1 MIDKEDKTK
10 NKDSKDRKPDE
21 IIELLTNFYEP
32 EDLEIEEFDLFFD
45 SIEQK
50 LEDQN
55 PVNRIS
61 KISDQIET
69 NINLREQK
77 LAQLLRRLDQK
88 KNTSQVKKSKKL
100 KLKPIIAIV
109 VILLLITLASIAR
122 INNTQNYNYISLEGE
137 NLDWQSLNLNET
149 QKTQLEAI
157 DNEWLAFKSSE
168 ETLIESRRTKLV
180 TEMNA
185 SSPDFL
191 QIDKYQREI
200 LEHEVMLK
208 RQKLN
213 TFLEKRF
220 ILNEEQSL
228 QLIREI
234 GKQAK

>member
-32 EDLEIEEFDLFFD
+32 EDSELEEFDLLFD

-88 KNTSQVKKSKKL
+88 KNTSKVKKSKKL

-109 VILLLITLASIAR
+109 VILLLITLTSIAR

-137 NLDWQSLNLNET
+137 NLDWQNLNLNET

-168 ETLIESRRTKLV
+168 ETLIENRRTKLLA
-180 TEMNA
+180 EMNA
-185 SSPDFL
+185 TAPDFS

-200 LEHEVMLK
+200 LDHEVMLK

>member
-10 NKDSKDRKPDE
+10 NKDFKDKKPDE

-32 EDLEIEEFDLFFD
+32 EDSELEEFDLFFD

-88 KNTSQVKKSKKL
+88 KNTKKTKKSKQFKF
-100 KLKPIIAIV
+100 KPVIGIV

-137 NLDWQSLNLNET
+137 NLNWQSLNLNET

-157 DNEWLAFKSSE
+157 DNEWLAFKTTE
-168 ETLIESRRTKLV
+168 EALIKSRRTKLLA
-180 TEMNA
+180 ELNA
-185 SSPDFL
+185 TAPDFS

-200 LEHEVMLK
+200 LDHEVILK

-228 QLIREI
+228 ELIREI